1 MASNQLPTNS
11 AQLIGLG
18 TKNQA
23 GLVALGTTLGITQ
36 ITPAQF
42 LAKLTAFIT
51 ADGEANAARS
61 AQRVASETY
70 KASIVDVSDWLQET
84 RNVLA
89 ARFGSRW
96 STLWAQAGFIA
107 PSTKVPVR
115 IEEKLGLALSLKGF
129 FTANPSYEV
138 ASMNV
143 TAAEAGS
150 LRDAAI
156 TAQQTFA
163 AAQVTQKVKVATAGV
178 AKRAL
183 MSMMRALL
191 KILGASLAADDPRWQ
206 TFGFNMPA
214 ADTTPGQP
222 QNVTASLTENGDIM
236 VDCDAVAFG
245 LRYRFRMLR
254 VGIDTEYTLAAS
266 STQPLGI
273 ISNVLPGQTAR
284 IIVQAV
290 NGSQQGV
297 ASEPID
303 FTVPLP
309 AAQTIEPKATF
320 VAPKLE
326 EVLAPNGSGNGH
338 TVPARV

>member
-1 MASNQLPTNS
+1 MTDL
-11 AQLIGLG
+11 
-18 TKNQA
+18 
-23 GLVALGTTLGITQ
+23 
-36 ITPAQF
+36 
-42 LAKLTAFIT
+42 
-51 ADGEANAARS
+51 
-61 AQRVASETY
+61 
-70 KASIVDVSDWLQET
+70 SDWLQVT

-89 ARFGSRW
+89 SRFGNRW
-96 STLWAQAGFIA
+96 STLWAQAGFIS
-107 PSTKVPVR
+107 PSTKVPGR
-115 IEEKLGLALSLKGF
+115 IEEKLTLALKLANF

-138 ASMNV
+138 ASMDV
-143 TAAEAGS
+143 TAAEAES
-150 LRDAAI
+150 LRDAAV
-156 TAQQTFA
+156 TAQQAFA
-163 AAQVTQKVKVATAGV
+163 AARVTQKVKIATGNV
-178 AKRAL
+178 AKAAL
-183 MSMMRALL
+183 RSMMQALF
-191 KILGASLAADDPRWQ
+191 KILKATLAGDDPRWL

-222 QNVTASLTENGDIM
+222 QNVTASLTEDGDIM
-236 VDCDAVAFG
+236 AGCDAVAFG

-273 ISNVLPGQTAR
+273 IGNVLAGQTAR

-309 AAQTIEPKATF
+309 AVQTIEPKATF

-326 EVLAPNGSGNGH
+326 EVLAPNGNGH